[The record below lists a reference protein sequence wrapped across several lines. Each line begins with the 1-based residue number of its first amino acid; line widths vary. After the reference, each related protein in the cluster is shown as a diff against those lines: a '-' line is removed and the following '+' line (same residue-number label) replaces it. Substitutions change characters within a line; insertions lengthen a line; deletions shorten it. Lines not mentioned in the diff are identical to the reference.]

1 MYSNRKAQQNQ
12 KGNVIV
18 SKYEPQE
25 VNLLPVRK
33 TLPTACYV
41 TEYGIYVP
49 QVKLSFQKKQLFI

>member
-1 MYSNRKAQQNQ
+1 MYFTRKAQQNQ

-33 TLPTACYV
+33 TWPMACILYISN
-41 TEYGIYVP
+41 TG
-49 QVKLSFQKKQLFI
+49 QVFFE